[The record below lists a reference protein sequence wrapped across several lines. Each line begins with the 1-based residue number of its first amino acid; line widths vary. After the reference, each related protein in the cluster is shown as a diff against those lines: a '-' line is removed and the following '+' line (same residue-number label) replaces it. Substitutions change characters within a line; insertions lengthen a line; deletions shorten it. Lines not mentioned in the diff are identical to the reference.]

1 MDYKDT
7 LLMPKT
13 EFQMRGNLGVREP
26 EFQKRWNDLDL
37 YNKVLKKNKDQKPF
51 ILHDGPPYANGD
63 IHIGHA
69 LNKILKDFVLR
80 YQTMTGHYVPYIP
93 GWDTHGLPIETALTK
108 KGVNRKEISLVE
120 YRKLC
125 KKYAE
130 EQVERQKGQFQRLGI
145 LGDWDNPYITYTS
158 DFEAEQINVFAK
170 MVERG
175 LIYKGLKPVYW
186 SPSSESALAEAEI
199 EYQDKQST
207 SVYVAFPSIEQD
219 GLLKDANFLIW
230 TTTPWTL
237 PANLAISVH
246 PRFNYVVVL
255 VDGKKYVVAET
266 LLTSLK
272 SILKWT
278 DVQVLGM
285 VKGQELELKQYKH
298 PLYDRVSPIIVGE
311 HVTDTDG
318 TGLVHTAPGHG
329 EDDYRI
335 GRTYNLDILCPV
347 DDKGYMM
354 EEAGQFSGLYY
365 EVANEEIVKALAEAN
380 VLLRSEKFTHSYPH
394 DWRTKKPVIFRATPQ
409 WFASIEQLKQEL
421 LDEVKKV
428 DWIPV
433 WGEVRISNMISG
445 REDWCISRQ
454 RAWGVPIPVFYA
466 ENGDAILDQEVL
478 AHVSN
483 LFRAHGSDIWYEKDA
498 KDLLPK
504 GYQHPGSPNG
514 VFRKETDIMDVW
526 FDSGTSHSVL
536 QSHGLPYPADLY
548 LEGSD
553 QYRGWFNSS
562 LITGVAAFKQ
572 APYKKV
578 VSHGFVLDGQGRK
591 MSKSLGNTVDPLA
604 VMKQQGADILRL
616 WVATVDY
623 QSDVRISNDMMTQ
636 IAEGYRKIRNTLRFM
651 LGNLDGFDPKK
662 HYVEFESRAKIDQVM
677 TIKYDGLVNEVLD
690 AYENH
695 AFDRVYR
702 SVVPFMTNELSA
714 FYLDFTKDIMY
725 IEKENSL
732 QRRSVQSTIY
742 DLTLGLLKLLTPIIP
757 HTTSEAYQLLPF
769 SHEEDV
775 YLENMPERKQ
785 RFNEELM
792 NAFDTFMEVREV
804 VLKKLEEAR
813 EQKVIGKSLAA
824 EVDLVLTDKHLKAI
838 ESLDVKLHQVLIVSK
853 VKVSLGNEVSATV
866 APAEGTTCDR
876 CWNVVDHV
884 HENGLCDRCSDV
896 LGGNK

>member
-80 YQTMTGHYVPYIP
+80 YQTMKGHYVPYIP

-130 EQVERQKGQFQRLGI
+130 EQVERQKDQFQRLGI
-145 LGDWDNPYITYTS
+145 LGHWDNPYITYTS

-536 QSHGLPYPADLY
+536 TSNDLPYPADLY

-677 TIKYDGLVNEVLD
+677 TMKYDGLVNEVLD
-690 AYENH
+690 AYENY

-725 IEKENSL
+725 IEKEDSL

-785 RFNEELM
+785 RFDEILM
-792 NAFDTFMEVREV
+792 QSFDTFMEVREV

-838 ESLDVKLHQVLIVSK
+838 ESLDVKLHQVLIVSQ

>member
-13 EFQMRGNLGVREP
+13 DFQMRGNLGTREP
-26 EFQKRWNDLDL
+26 EFQKRWNDMGL
-37 YNKVLKKNKDQKPF
+37 YDKVLKKNKDQVPF
-51 ILHDGPPYANGD
+51 VLHDGPPYANGD

-80 YQTMTGHYVPYIP
+80 YQTMTGHYAPYIP
-93 GWDTHGLPIETALTK
+93 GWDTHGLPIETAITK
-108 KGVNRKEISLVE
+108 KGVNRKEMSLVE

-125 KKYAE
+125 RQYAE
-130 EQVERQKGQFQRLGI
+130 EQVEKQKVQFQRLGI
-145 LGDWDNPYITYTS
+145 LGDWDKPYITYTH
-158 DFEAEQINVFAK
+158 DFEAEQIKVFAK
-170 MVERG
+170 MVARG

-199 EYQDKQST
+199 EYQDKQSI
-207 SVYVAFPSIEQD
+207 SVYVKFPSVEKE
-219 GLLKDANFLIW
+219 GLLKDASFVIW

-246 PRFNYVVVL
+246 PRFNYVVVS
-255 VDGKKYVVAET
+255 VRGEKYVVGET
-266 LLTSLK
+266 LLPTITKVLN
-272 SILKWT
+272 WD
-278 DVQVLGM
+278 DVQVLGLI
-285 VKGQELELKQYKH
+285 KGSDLEYKQYKH

-329 EDDYRI
+329 EDDYRVGKI
-335 GRTYNLDILCPV
+335 YNLDILCPV
-347 DDKGYMM
+347 DDRGYMM
-354 EEAGQFSGLYY
+354 EEAGPFSGLYY
-365 EVANEEIVKALAEAN
+365 EVANEEIVKALEEKN
-380 VLLRSEKFTHSYPH
+380 VLLRKEKFTHSYPH

-409 WFASIEQLKQEL
+409 WFASIEQLKAEL

-428 DWIPV
+428 DWLPV
-433 WGEVRISNMISG
+433 WGEVRISNMITG

-466 ENGDAILDQEVL
+466 ENSEAILDQKVL
-478 AHVSN
+478 EHVAN
-483 LFRAHGSDIWYEKDA
+483 LFSKHGSDIWYEKEA
-498 KDLLPK
+498 VDLLPEGFK
-504 GYQHPGSPNG
+504 HPGSPKG
-514 VFRKETDIMDVW
+514 IFKKETDIMDVW

-536 QSHGLPYPADLY
+536 QSRGLPYPADVY

-591 MSKSLGNTVDPLA
+591 MSKSLGNTVDPLT

-636 IAEGYRKIRNTLRFM
+636 IAEGYRKIRNTFRFM
-651 LGNLDGFDPKK
+651 LGNLDGFNPEKD
-662 HYVEFESRAKIDQVM
+662 YIGYSMRGMLNRVM
-677 TIKYDGLVNEVLD
+677 TLKYYALINEVLD
-690 AYENH
+690 SYDTF
-695 AFDRVYR
+695 AFDKVYR
-702 SVVPFMTNELSA
+702 NVVPFMTNDLSA
-714 FYLDFTKDIMY
+714 YYLDYTKDILY
-725 IEKENSL
+725 IEKENDFE
-732 QRRSVQSTIY
+732 RRAAQSTIY
-742 DLTLGLLKLLTPIIP
+742 DMTLGLLTLLTPIIP

-769 SHEEDV
+769 EHEEDV
-775 YLENMPERKQ
+775 YLLDMPKRISKTDD
-785 RFNEELM
+785 ELM
-792 NAFDTFMEVREV
+792 DAFNTFMEVREV

-824 EVDLVLTDKHLKAI
+824 QVNLVVTQKQADAI
-838 ESLDVKLHQVLIVSK
+838 KKLDMKVHQVLIVSK
-853 VKVSLGNEVSATV
+853 VNLSVGKELNVTVS
-866 APAEGTTCDR
+866 PADGITCDR

-884 HENGLCDRCSDV
+884 HENGLCDRCNHV
-896 LGGNK
+896 LGGK